1 MDQRALPTSTTL
13 PAWTKYAPFLI
24 SIFVYQISGM
34 LQISHLNPVLHLQ
47 GTLGLVMV
55 LWWGPRAFYGI
66 ALSTLMYSAI
76 YLFSWPDPSFHPAAI
91 IPQLF
96 EILFATVLVRENF
109 KNQVLTAEPRTITRF
124 VTYAFV
130 IPALLQAPMV
140 HGLFFFLKAEG
151 LQQASALAFREF
163 LGDILGNIV
172 LALPLILI
180 ATPWLQKRKAS
191 LLSVQGFRSG
201 WMQELNL
208 KSKLFFA
215 ACLLIILMMSLM
227 LSIKQTWYALTIV
240 MLLYSVVGGLQVTL
254 LLNFWVA
261 LWYIAAPGILRGE
274 SYVPDGDSIQG
285 IATLVAL
292 TFSSL
297 LAGAAVSN
305 LTDKVTALRKT
316 ETDLKNARDQAEEA
330 SRSKSEFLARMSHEI
345 RTPLN
350 SVLGMLELL
359 KETQLSNQQERYISL
374 FSHAG
379 ENLKALINDLLDFS
393 KIEAKAVSVEN
404 VSYNIHATL
413 RSVFEIL
420 QIKAEEKGL
429 SFELDIDNKMP
440 LYQWGDP
447 TRFRQILFNL
457 IGNALKF
464 TNEGMVRVHLHLNEQ
479 DPRWFVIDIRDTGI
493 GIPRDKQARIF
504 NPFFQAD
511 TSTTRKYGGTGLG
524 LVISKNL
531 VEIMGGFLELK
542 SLKGR
547 GTTFRITLP
556 HRPDLAPL
564 VEQKNNSAAMS
575 LQWPAGRRYKLLLVD
590 DSEDNRTL
598 LIHYLKD
605 QPFDCDEAV
614 NGQEAFEKAQRTH
627 YDLIFMDIQM
637 PVMSGYKSTE
647 LIRHDEQYTN
657 KPKSCIVALTATA
670 VVEDL
675 QKAVDSGCNCYLV
688 KPVKKSDI
696 LETLKT
702 SLLTDQVA
710 VPLGS
715 QNKSPAQ
722 DSFQIAPDK
731 DL

>member
-1 MDQRALPTSTTL
+1 MEEVSTKETL
-13 PAWTKYAPFLI
+13 PPWTKYTPFLI
-24 SIFVYQISGM
+24 SVFVYQLAG
-34 LQISHLNPVLHLQ
+34 LFQISHMNPVLHLQ

-55 LWWGPRAFYGI
+55 LWWGLRAFYGI
-66 ALSTLMYSAI
+66 ALSTVFYSLI
-76 YLFSWPDPSFHPAAI
+76 YAFSWPDPAFHPAAI
-91 IPQLF
+91 LPQLF
-96 EILFATVLVRENF
+96 EILLAAVLVKENF
-109 KNQVLTAEPRTITRF
+109 KDQVWSAEPKALTRF
-124 VTYAFV
+124 ATYAFV
-130 IPALLQAPMV
+130 IPALIQAPLS
-140 HGLFFFLKAEG
+140 HGLFFFLKSES
-151 LQQASALAFREF
+151 LPQASALAFREF
-163 LGDILGNIV
+163 LGDILGGIV
-172 LALPLILI
+172 IAVPLLLLV
-180 ATPWLQKRKAS
+180 TPWLQKRKSS
-191 LLSVQGFRSG
+191 LFSVQGFNSD
-201 WMQELNL
+201 WVKELSL

-215 ACLLIILMMSLM
+215 SCLMVILVMSLM

-240 MLLYSVVGGLQVTL
+240 MLLYSVMGGLQATL

-297 LAGAAVSN
+297 LAGAAVST
-305 LTDKVTALRKT
+305 LTDKVMMLRKT
-316 ETDLKNARDQAEEA
+316 ESELKQARDQAEDA
-330 SRSKSEFLARMSHEI
+330 SQAKSEFLARMSHEI

-350 SVLGMLELL
+350 SVLGMLDLL
-359 KETQLSNQQERYISL
+359 RETQLSQQQERYISL

-404 VSYNIHATL
+404 VSYNIHSTL

-429 SFELDIDNKMP
+429 TFELEIDKKMP

-447 TRFRQILFNL
+447 TRFRQIMFNL

-464 TNEGMVRVHLHLNEQ
+464 TNEGQVRVLLHLNEQ
-479 DPRWFVIDIRDTGI
+479 DPRWFVLDIQDTGI

-531 VEIMGGFLELK
+531 VEIMGGFLQLK

-556 HRPDLAPL
+556 HRPDLTPAP
-564 VEQKNNSAAMS
+564 EQKPVATAG
-575 LQWPAGRRYKLLLVD
+575 LQWPEGRRYKLLLVD
-590 DSEDNRTL
+590 DSEDNRIL

-605 QPFDCDEAV
+605 QPFDCDEAE
-614 NGQEAFEKAQRTH
+614 NGEEAYLKAQKNH

-637 PVMSGYKSTE
+637 PVMSGYKATE
-647 LIRHDEQYTN
+647 MIRHFEQTHA
-657 KPKSCIVALTATA
+657 KPAACIVALTATA
-670 VVEDL
+670 VIEDL
-675 QKAVDSGCNCYLV
+675 QKTLASGCNSYLV
-688 KPVKKSDI
+688 KPVKKGEI
-696 LETLKT
+696 LDALKKC
-702 SLLTDQVA
+702 LLVEKTEVRPREA
-710 VPLGS
+710 GL
-715 QNKSPAQ
+715 
-722 DSFQIAPDK
+722 
-731 DL
+731 

>member
-1 MDQRALPTSTTL
+1 MEEVNTKEILP
-13 PAWTKYAPFLI
+13 PWTKYAPFLI
-24 SIFVYQISGM
+24 SVFVYQFAGL
-34 LQISHLNPVLHLQ
+34 LQISHMNPVLHLQ

-55 LWWGPRAFYGI
+55 LWWGKRAFYGI
-66 ALSTLMYSAI
+66 ALSSFFYSLV
-76 YLFSWPDPSFHPAAI
+76 YLFSWPDPAFHPAAVL
-91 IPQLF
+91 PQLF
-96 EILFATVLVRENF
+96 EILLAYVLVKENF
-109 KNQVLTAEPRTITRF
+109 KGQVWSAEPKSLSRF
-124 VTYAFV
+124 ATYAFV
-130 IPALLQAPMV
+130 IPALIQAPLA
-140 HGLFFFLKAEG
+140 HGLFFFMKSESLS
-151 LQQASALAFREF
+151 QASALAFREF
-163 LGDILGNIV
+163 LGDILGGIV
-172 LALPLILI
+172 IAVPLLILV
-180 ATPWLQKRKAS
+180 TPWLQKRNSS
-191 LLSVQGFRSG
+191 LFAVQGFNSD
-201 WMQELNL
+201 WVKDLSL

-215 ACLLIILMMSLM
+215 SCLLVILVMSLM

-240 MLLYSVVGGLQVTL
+240 MLLYSVMGGLQATL

-297 LAGAAVSN
+297 LAGAAVST
-305 LTDKVTALRKT
+305 LTDKVTTLRKT
-316 ETDLKNARDQAEEA
+316 ESELKQARDQAEEA
-330 SRSKSEFLARMSHEI
+330 SQAKSEFLARMSHEI

-350 SVLGMLELL
+350 SVLGMLDLL
-359 KETQLSNQQERYISL
+359 RETQLSSQQERYISL

-393 KIEAKAVSVEN
+393 KIEAKAVTVEN
-404 VSYNIHATL
+404 VSYNIHSTL

-429 SFELDIDNKMP
+429 TFELEIDKKMP

-447 TRFRQILFNL
+447 TRFRQIMFNL

-464 TNEGMVRVHLHLNEQ
+464 TNEGQVRVLLHLNEQ
-479 DPRWFVIDIRDTGI
+479 DPRWFVLDIQDTGI

-531 VEIMGGFLELK
+531 VEIMGGFLQLK

-556 HRPDLAPL
+556 HRPDLTPAP
-564 VEQKNNSAAMS
+564 EQKPVATAG
-575 LQWPAGRRYKLLLVD
+575 LQWPEGRRYKLLLVD
-590 DSEDNRTL
+590 DSEDNRIL

-605 QPFDCDEAV
+605 QPFDCDEAE
-614 NGQEAFEKAQRTH
+614 NGEEAYLKAQKNH

-637 PVMSGYKSTE
+637 PVMSGYKATE
-647 LIRHDEQYTN
+647 MIRHFEQTHA
-657 KPKSCIVALTATA
+657 KPAACIVALTATA
-670 VVEDL
+670 VIEDL
-675 QKAVDSGCNCYLV
+675 QKTLASGCNSYLV
-688 KPVKKSDI
+688 KPVKKGEI
-696 LETLKT
+696 LDALKKC
-702 SLLTDQVA
+702 LLVEKTEVRPREA
-710 VPLGS
+710 GL
-715 QNKSPAQ
+715 
-722 DSFQIAPDK
+722 
-731 DL
+731 